1 MAKARLT
8 ALGVAKLAPP
18 DTGRTEVFDSTLPGF
33 GVRVTSSG
41 IRSFFV
47 MTRVRGTLK
56 RVTLGQ
62 HPTLK
67 LAEARTLARE
77 AMAMAR
83 LGNDPGAARR
93 AARRPAERPVEG
105 IIEDYIARAQRAR
118 GRRSWREV
126 ERSLTRELAPWR
138 GRPIERIT
146 RADVIELLD
155 AIVDRGS
162 PAMANL
168 LLRHLKHFL
177 GWCVERGLIDTSPAA
192 GIRAPAEMRSRDRV
206 LSEAELAA
214 AWIGCGALGWPF
226 GALFQLLILTAQR
239 RNEVAGMRW
248 CDLDLE
254 QRIWTSPRELTKSDR
269 AHVVPLPDPAVE
281 IIAALPRLGD
291 LAFPA
296 IRSGSS
302 KAVSGFSRAKARLDT
317 AMFTLLRKHA
327 TQHGEDAETVEL
339 KPWRLHDLRRTAASG
354 MARLGAPPHVIG
366 RVLNHA
372 PAASLGQI
380 GAVYVRHD
388 YMHETRQLL
397 AAWAIEVGPM
407 TDVLTTLGPDDRDQ
421 LLLATGS

>member
-1 MAKARLT
+1 
-8 ALGVAKLAPP
+8 
-18 DTGRTEVFDSTLPGF
+18 
-33 GVRVTSSG
+33 
-41 IRSFFV
+41 
-47 MTRVRGTLK
+47 VRGTLK

-83 LGNDPGAARR
+83 LGNDPGAAKR
-93 AARRPAERPVEG
+93 AARRPAERPVERV
-105 IIEDYIARAQRAR
+105 IEDYIARAQRAR

-138 GRPIERIT
+138 GRPIESIT

-177 GWCVERGLIDTSPAA
+177 GWRVERGLIEASPAA

-206 LSEAELAA
+206 LTEAELAA
-214 AWIGCGALGWPF
+214 AWAACEALGWPF
-226 GALFQLLILTAQR
+226 GPLFQLLILTAQR

-248 CDLDLE
+248 CDVDLQ
-254 QRIWTSPRELTKSDR
+254 QRVWMLPRELTKSDR
-269 AHVVPLPDPAVE
+269 AHVVPLSDPTVQ
-281 IIAALPRLGD
+281 IIATLPRLGE
-291 LAFPA
+291 LVFPA
-296 IRSGSS
+296 SRAGSAN
-302 KAVSGFSRAKARLDT
+302 AVSGFSRAKARVDAEMLS
-317 AMFTLLRKHA
+317 LLRKHA
-327 TQHGEDAETVEL
+327 TEHGEDAEKVEL

-388 YMHETRQLL
+388 YTHETRQLL
-397 AAWAIEVGPM
+397 AAWAVEVGRI
-407 TDVLTTLGPDDRDQ
+407 TNVAGALVPDDR
-421 LLLATGS
+421 